1 MKSNHSILNEIEN
14 LMKLNDS
21 ILNEFSLLRKH
32 NNSILN
38 EFNSL
43 SNHNNS
49 ILNGNKSLTNNS
61 HSVLNDLIF
70 YEEQAQMPKK
80 WAERCLSAAPRP
92 SLRKSVCYFGSGS
105 SISIIQCRVNRCLIQ
120 WECPAVGGA
129 ISRRSDHLPTP
140 IGQRVTIVFRTTR
153 DVITTH
159 TLT

>member
-1 MKSNHSILNEIEN
+1 MNETENLMKSNHSILNEIEN

-61 HSVLNDLIF
+61 HSVLNDFIF
-70 YEEQAQMPKK
+70 HKEQAQMPKK

-105 SISIIQCRVNRCLIQ
+105 FTCQLFN
-120 WECPAVGGA
+120 AV
-129 ISRRSDHLPTP
+129 
-140 IGQRVTIVFRTTR
+140 
-153 DVITTH
+153 
-159 TLT
+159 LTVVSYNGNAQQ